1 MRIVAILAARNEALY
16 LRRCLQS
23 LVANG
28 LEVYV
33 IDNDSDDDTA
43 GIAREFLGQGVIG
56 IDHHPY
62 LGSFDFVR
70 MLQHKTDLYTKIDA
84 DWFMH
89 CDADEI
95 RQPPAP
101 YSTLSQAVSDVDQQG
116 YNAVNFDE
124 FVFLPTSEC
133 EHYENTDYVA
143 EMRQYYFF
151 APQPLRRVNLW
162 KNGAHPV
169 DIISSAGHS
178 AQFPERNV
186 FPVSF
191 LLRHYIALSLDH
203 LTAKYTQDRAYS
215 PANMKSRG
223 WHLERARLR
232 RDGVTLPPAD
242 QMQTLM
248 GDAFDRSRPMRK
260 HLFARPEKT

>member
-33 IDNDSDDDTA
+33 IDNDSEDDTA

-56 IDHHPY
+56 IDQHPY

-70 MLQHKTDLYTKIDA
+70 MLQHKTDLCAKIDA

-101 YSTLSQAVSDVDQQG
+101 YSTLSQAVSDVDRQG
-116 YNAVNFDE
+116 YNAINFDE

-143 EMRQYYFF
+143 KMRQYYFF
-151 APQPLRRVNLW
+151 DPKPLRRVNLW
-162 KNGAHPV
+162 KNGAHPA

-178 AQFPERNV
+178 AQ
-186 FPVSF
+186 
-191 LLRHYIALSLDH
+191 
-203 LTAKYTQDRAYS
+203 
-215 PANMKSRG
+215 
-223 WHLERARLR
+223 
-232 RDGVTLPPAD
+232 
-242 QMQTLM
+242 
-248 GDAFDRSRPMRK
+248 
-260 HLFARPEKT
+260 